1 MKSRY
6 FKFVAIDKPVID
18 RFVSNHPQIS
28 KYVDTNQ
35 PFYVR
40 ISKKAYPGLIHT
52 IISQDLSSEQIKV
65 QWNQLIDFA
74 KKIKPKKIA
83 KLSLDTLTKIVGQE
97 KANLISQLTT
107 NIINETLD
115 LDLLSKQSE
124 DLIIENLSK
133 YQGLSLNSIK
143 TFAIFGL
150 SKQNILADQD
160 QDFIKGLQIFLNKQ
174 NIEQQDINSIKI
186 EYRGELTLFSLCMWK
201 IRNERL
207 GK

>member
-6 FKFVAIDKPVID
+6 FKFVAIDKPVVD
-18 RFVSNHPQIS
+18 RFVANHPQLS
-28 KYVDTNQ
+28 KYVDTTQ

-52 IISQDLSSEQIKV
+52 IISQDLNSEQIKI

-83 KLSLDTLTKIVGQE
+83 KLSNDTLTKIVGQE
-97 KANLISQLTT
+97 KASLISQLTT

-133 YQGLSLNSIK
+133 YQSLSLNSIK

-160 QDFIKGLQIFLNKQ
+160 PDFIKGLQIFLNKQ